1 MQFSTPLLPAVLI
14 RRYKRFLADVR
25 FPDGT
30 EATAHIAN
38 PGTMTG
44 LAEPGTHVW
53 VERNDDPKRKLRFSW
68 QLVDHRTGHF
78 TCVDTSLANRVVAE
92 ALAAGRIPELSG
104 YSQHRPE
111 VRYGERSRVDFLLSG
126 EGRRD
131 CYLEVKSV
139 TLSRVSGLAQFPDAV
154 TARGARHL
162 HDLAQEVR
170 ARDRA
175 VLLFLVMRTDITH
188 AGIATDIDRAY
199 GAAFEAA
206 TRAGVEAI
214 AYDCA
219 IDPERI
225 SFGERLFVQ
234 V

>member
-1 MQFSTPLLPAVLI
+1 MRFSTPLLPAVLI
-14 RRYKRFLADVR
+14 RRYKRFLADIR

-38 PGTMTG
+38 PGAMTG
-44 LAEPGTHVW
+44 LAEPGTHIW
-53 VERNDDPKRKLRFSW
+53 VERNDDPKRKLRYSW

-92 ALAAGRIPELSG
+92 ALAAGRIPEMSG
-104 YSQHRPE
+104 YDVHRPE
-111 VRYGERSRVDFLLSG
+111 VRYGERSRVDFLLAG

-139 TLSRVSGLAQFPDAV
+139 TLSRLAGLAQFPDAV

-162 HDLAQEVR
+162 HDLAHEVNEGH
-170 ARDRA
+170 RA
-175 VLLFLVMRTDITH
+175 VMLFLVMRTDITH
-188 AGIATDIDRAY
+188 TGIALDIDPAY
-199 GAAFEAA
+199 GRAFDDAM
-206 TRAGVEAI
+206 RAGVEAI

-219 IDPERI
+219 IDPGGI
-225 SFGERLFVQ
+225 AFGQKVALQ

>member
-1 MQFSTPLLPAVLI
+1 MRFSTPLLPAILI
-14 RRYKRFLADVR
+14 RRYKRFLADIR
-25 FPDGT
+25 FPDGS
-30 EATAHIAN
+30 EATAHVAN
-38 PGTMTG
+38 PGAMTG
-44 LAEPGTHVW
+44 LAEPGTHIW
-53 VERNDDPKRKLRFSW
+53 VKRNDDPNRKLRYSW
-68 QLVDHRTGHF
+68 QLVDQRTGHF

-139 TLSRVSGLAQFPDAV
+139 TLSRVAGLAQFPDAV

-170 ARDRA
+170 AGHRA
-175 VLLFLVMRTDITH
+175 VLLFLIMRTDITH
-188 AGIATDIDRAY
+188 AGIATDIDPAY
-199 GAAFEAA
+199 GEACEKA

-214 AYDCA
+214 AYDCV
-219 IDPERI
+219 IDPEGVA
-225 SFGERLFVQ
+225 FGQQLFVQ

>member
-1 MQFSTPLLPAVLI
+1 MRFSTPLLPAVLI
-14 RRYKRFLADVR
+14 RRYKRFLADIR

-38 PGTMTG
+38 PGAMTG
-44 LAEPGTHVW
+44 LAEPGTHIW
-53 VERNDDPKRKLRFSW
+53 VERNDDPKRKQRYSW

-104 YSQHRPE
+104 YDHHRPE

-126 EGRRD
+126 EGQRD

-139 TLSRVSGLAQFPDAV
+139 TLSRVSSLAQFPDAV

-170 ARDRA
+170 SGHRS
-175 VLLFLVMRTDITH
+175 VLLFLIMRTDITH
-188 AGIATDIDRAY
+188 VGIATDIDPAY
-199 GAAFEAA
+199 GEAFEAA
-206 TRAGVEAI
+206 TRAGLEAI
-214 AYDCA
+214 AYDCV
-219 IDPERI
+219 IGPEGLT
-225 SFGERLFVQ
+225 FGERLFVQ

>member
-30 EATAHIAN
+30 EATAHVAN
-38 PGTMTG
+38 PGAMTG
-44 LAEPGTHVW
+44 LAELRTHIW
-53 VERNDDPKRKLRFSW
+53 VERNDDPKRKLRYSW
-68 QLVDHRTGHF
+68 QLADHRTGHF
-78 TCVDTSLANRVVAE
+78 ACVDTSLANRVVAE

-162 HDLAQEVR
+162 HYLAQEVR
-170 ARDRA
+170 ARHRA

-188 AGIATDIDRAY
+188 AGIATDIDPAY

>member
-1 MQFSTPLLPAVLI
+1 MRFSTPLLPAILI
-14 RRYKRFLADVR
+14 RRYKRFLADIR
-25 FPDGT
+25 FPDGP
-30 EATAHIAN
+30 EATAHVAN
-38 PGTMTG
+38 PGAMTG
-44 LAEPGTHVW
+44 LAEPGTHIW
-53 VERNDDPKRKLRFSW
+53 VKRNDDPNRKLRYSW
-68 QLVDHRTGHF
+68 QLVDQRTGHF

-111 VRYGERSRVDFLLSG
+111 VRCGERSRVDFLLSG

-139 TLSRVSGLAQFPDAV
+139 TLSRVAGLAQFPDAV

-170 ARDRA
+170 AGHRA
-175 VLLFLVMRTDITH
+175 VLLFLIMRTDITH
-188 AGIATDIDRAY
+188 AGIATDIDPAY
-199 GAAFEAA
+199 GEACEKA

-214 AYDCA
+214 AYDCV
-219 IDPERI
+219 IDPEGVA
-225 SFGERLFVQ
+225 FGQQLFVQ

>member
-1 MQFSTPLLPAVLI
+1 MRFSTPLLPAVLI
-14 RRYKRFLADVR
+14 RRYKRFLADIR
-25 FPDGT
+25 FPEGT

-38 PGTMTG
+38 PGAMTG
-44 LAEPGTHVW
+44 LAEPGTHIW
-53 VERNDDPKRKLRFSW
+53 VERNDDPKRKLRSSW

-104 YSQHRPE
+104 YDHHRPE

-126 EGRRD
+126 EGQRD

-139 TLSRVSGLAQFPDAV
+139 TLSRVSSLAQFPDAV

-170 ARDRA
+170 SGHRS
-175 VLLFLVMRTDITH
+175 VLLFLIMRTDITH
-188 AGIATDIDRAY
+188 AGIATDIDPAY
-199 GAAFEAA
+199 GEAFEAA

-214 AYDCA
+214 AYDCV
-219 IDPERI
+219 IGPEGLT
-225 SFGERLFVQ
+225 FGERLFVQ